1 MSSPRVYWRGRIH
14 PLGRIG
20 GYKRL
25 RALPCTSQIDRPPP
39 RDPRRATGPDD
50 YGAKDSRPSK
60 QKLCKRRQDSDPAT
74 DLQADFDKRQRK
86 EEFLRAVNR
95 KAEGKPLSVALQAA
109 RDEPSEK
116 AAPLGKD
123 RVAVKQND
131 SADRVRLHRN
141 DKADRAR
148 LTTHDGGDVNKA
160 DFRASDHGF

>member
-60 QKLCKRRQDSDPAT
+60 Q
-74 DLQADFDKRQRK
+74 
-86 EEFLRAVNR
+86 
-95 KAEGKPLSVALQAA
+95 LSVALQAA
-109 RDEPSEK
+109 RDEPSKK

-131 SADRVRLHRN
+131 SADRARLHRN